1 LSYGKKQLEYLEQHH
16 EELMEKNKKVEQ
28 QDIDPELEY
37 EIKKSHEKDKQELKD
52 QPSTDA

>member
-1 LSYGKKQLEYLEQHH
+1 
-16 EELMEKNKKVEQ
+16 MEKNKKVEQ

-37 EIKKSHEKDKQELKD
+37 EIKKSHEMDKQELKD